1 MFRVPEICK
10 EKGITQKELAIR
22 MGVRPSSLNEAIN
35 GNLRYSTMMKI
46 AKALD
51 VSVPDL
57 FEERDRVKI
66 LVRVNRETYEISEN
80 DILEIINKKR
90 AANR

>member
-46 AKALD
+46 AKALE

-80 DILEIINKKR
+80 DILEIIKNKR